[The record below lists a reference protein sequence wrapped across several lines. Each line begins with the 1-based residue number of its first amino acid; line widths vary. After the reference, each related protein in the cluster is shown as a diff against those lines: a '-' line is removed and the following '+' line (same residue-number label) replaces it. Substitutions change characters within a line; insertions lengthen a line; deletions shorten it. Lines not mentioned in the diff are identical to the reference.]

1 MCYAL
6 IHYSVLSYYSDYNIL
21 PSAPY
26 MASRTFI
33 EESQIDLNEIVVL
46 NHQARN
52 VMGRAGWMTG
62 MAG

>member
-6 IHYSVLSYYSDYNIL
+6 IHYSVLSYYSDYNVL
-21 PSAPY
+21 TSDPY

-52 VMGRAGWMTG
+52 VMGRAGWTDG

>member
-1 MCYAL
+1 
-6 IHYSVLSYYSDYNIL
+6 
-21 PSAPY
+21 

-46 NHQARN
+46 NHQARD
-52 VMGRAGWMTG
+52 VMGRAGCTDG